1 MTAAREGETKKGD
14 EGGAAYEEMRRRE
27 DGFFKFGKIAK
38 LVPHF
43 ISNYGFGP
51 PII

>member
-27 DGFFKFGKIAK
+27 DGFLKFVFH
-38 LVPHF
+38 LSSVF
-43 ISNYGFGP
+43 IMNK
-51 PII
+51 